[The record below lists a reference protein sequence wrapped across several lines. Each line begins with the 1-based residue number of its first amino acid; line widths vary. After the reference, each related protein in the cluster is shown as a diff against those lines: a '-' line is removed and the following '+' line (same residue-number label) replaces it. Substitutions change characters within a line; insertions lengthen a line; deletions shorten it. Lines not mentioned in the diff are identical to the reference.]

1 MTADQW
7 QKVRDLFERVME
19 AEPAD
24 VRAWLDAHAS
34 ASPSVRAEVE
44 SLLAHHSRAGNFLAE
59 PIASRV
65 PDLLEI
71 PEGEAPSFAE
81 GAQVGH
87 YTIVRELGRGAMGR
101 VYLAADARL
110 GRTVALKA
118 LAPELTSD
126 ASHRERLRREAQAAA
141 ALSHPGICTVYALE
155 EIDNRLFIV
164 SEAIDGHT
172 LRVEM
177 ANPGR
182 PDAAMVTATAREL
195 ADALASAHRKGFT
208 HRDLKPENVMRD
220 RSGRLKILDF
230 GLARRDTPN
239 PASHDR
245 MLVTVP
251 GALIG
256 TPAYMAP
263 EQLNGEPADQRTDV
277 FAYGVLMY
285 EYACGVH
292 PFDAATS
299 LARIARVLE
308 SQARPVAE
316 RAPQLSP
323 AVAAVIDR
331 CLQKAPA
338 ARFPS
343 AIEIAAVL
351 DEAVA
356 APAARRSISWWRM
369 HQLVLMAIYILAGT
383 IGWSI
388 KENFPGAPSLWLFI
402 ALGAGGAVAGIPRGH
417 LVFTEG
423 MNPGSL
429 SRERRRVRQL
439 IVIGDVMVAVALTID
454 GLWMATVRPL
464 YAVLTIAFAI
474 GIALAGLVMEPATTA
489 AVFGHEGH

>member
-7 QKVRDLFERVME
+7 QNVRDLFERALD
-19 AEPAD
+19 AEPPD
-24 VRAWLDAHAS
+24 VRAWLDAQS
-34 ASPSVRAEVE
+34 ATPSVRAEVA

-65 PDLLEI
+65 PDLLDMPDE
-71 PEGEAPSFAE
+71 ETPSF
-81 GAQVGH
+81 GAGTQVGH

-101 VYLAADARL
+101 VYLATDTRL

-118 LAPELTSD
+118 LAPGLTSNP
-126 ASHRERLRREAQAAA
+126 SHRERLKREAQAAA

-155 EIDNRLFIV
+155 EIDDRLFIA
-164 SEAIDGHT
+164 SEAIDGET

-177 ANPGR
+177 SSPQR
-182 PDAAMVTATAREL
+182 PDAARVAATAREL
-195 ADALASAHRKGFT
+195 ADALASAHRHGIT

-230 GLARRDTPN
+230 GLARRDAPG
-239 PASHDR
+239 PAPQEK
-245 MLVTVP
+245 MLVTLP
-251 GALIG
+251 GALVG

-263 EQLNGEPADQRTDV
+263 EQLNGQPADQRTDV

-299 LARIARVLE
+299 LARVARVLE
-308 SQARPVAE
+308 SQARPVTE
-316 RAPQLSP
+316 RAPQVSP

-331 CLQKAPA
+331 CLQKTPA
-338 ARFPS
+338 ARFAS

-351 DEAVA
+351 DEPAA
-356 APAARRSISWWRM
+356 APAGRRSLTWWRV
-369 HQLVLMAIYILAGT
+369 HQSVLMAIYILAGT

-388 KENFPGAPSLWLFI
+388 KETFPGAPALWLFI
-402 ALGAGGAVAGIPRGH
+402 ALGVGGAVAGIPRGH
-417 LVFTEG
+417 LVFTEWI
-423 MNPGSL
+423 NPRSL

-439 IVIGDVMVAVALTID
+439 ITIGDVMVAAALTID

-489 AVFGHEGH
+489 AVFGHESD

>member
-1 MTADQW
+1 MTSDQW
-7 QKVRDLFERVME
+7 RQVRELFEQAME

-34 ASPSVRAEVE
+34 ATPSVRAEVV

-65 PDLLEI
+65 PDLLEVDD
-71 PEGEAPSFAE
+71 EGAPSFTE

-126 ASHRERLRREAQAAA
+126 VTHRERLRREAQAAA

-155 EIDNRLFIV
+155 EIDDRLFIV

-172 LRVEM
+172 LRVEISG
-177 ANPGR
+177 PSR
-182 PDAAMVTATAREL
+182 PDAATIAATAREL

-208 HRDLKPENVMRD
+208 HRDLKPENIMRD

-230 GLARRDTPN
+230 GLARRDTPQ
-239 PASHDR
+239 PAGQER
-245 MLVTVP
+245 LLVTIP

-299 LARIARVLE
+299 LARVARVLE

-323 AVAAVIDR
+323 TVASVIDR

-338 ARFPS
+338 ARFAS
-343 AIEIAAVL
+343 AIEIAALL
-351 DEAVA
+351 DTAVA
-356 APAARRSISWWRM
+356 PPGVRRSVTWWRV
-369 HQLVLMAIYILAGT
+369 HQLVVMAIYVIAGT
-383 IGWSI
+383 VGWSI
-388 KENFPGAPSLWLFI
+388 KENFRGAPSLWLFI

-417 LVFTEG
+417 LLFTEW
-423 MNPGSL
+423 MNPQDL
-429 SRERRRVRQL
+429 SRERRRVKPL
-439 IVIGDVMVAVALTID
+439 ITAGDIIVAAALTID

-474 GIALAGLVMEPATTA
+474 GIAIAGVVMEPATTA
-489 AVFGHEGH
+489 GVFGHEGD